1 MLFVFCASCTK
12 QNAHPLRGEVQIS
25 FKYKRLLFT
34 KQENF
39 INFIYF
45 SLLTRFFSH
54 IFNMKGANA
63 AFRVLQAW
71 LFNCFFAGLFL
82 VKLTKNADKRRHF
95 ILRLLIVL
103 FEKYEID
110 GKDKEKNCHK
120 MVPLQAFS
128 FEKY

>member
-45 SLLTRFFSH
+45 SLFSLLTRFFSH

-71 LFNCFFAGLFL
+71 LFNCS
-82 VKLTKNADKRRHF
+82 
-95 ILRLLIVL
+95 LRGCFWL
-103 FEKYEID
+103 
-110 GKDKEKNCHK
+110 N
-120 MVPLQAFS
+120 
-128 FEKY
+128 